1 MGIGSRPKVF
11 ASKAF
16 EISPAL
22 TDFTLMRA
30 VIEAR
35 EREENE
41 ALK

>member
-1 MGIGSRPKVF
+1 MGIGSRLIVF
-11 ASKAF
+11 AIKAI
-16 EISPAL
+16 EISRAL
-22 TDFTLMRA
+22 THFTLMRA